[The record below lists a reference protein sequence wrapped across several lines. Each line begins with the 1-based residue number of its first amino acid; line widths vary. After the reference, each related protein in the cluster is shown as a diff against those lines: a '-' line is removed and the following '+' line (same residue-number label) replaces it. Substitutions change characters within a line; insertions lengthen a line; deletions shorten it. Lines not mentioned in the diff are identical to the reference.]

1 MDKITSGLDHVTN
14 NLIKPSDD
22 ENYSQMYVIL
32 ISSHIY
38 RDYVGEEYVLEMF
51 DCYEDFFDHIV
62 NLYNQWQ
69 YWDDIK
75 SPQVPWIES
84 YQMFLKWKNPVT
96 L

>member
-1 MDKITSGLDHVTN
+1 MDKITDGLEHVTA
-14 NLIKPSDD
+14 NLYKEP
-22 ENYSQMYVIL
+22 YGTHYTVL
-32 ISSHIY
+32 ICSHIY
-38 RDYVGEEYVLEMF
+38 RDYVGEKHFEDMF
-51 DCYEDFFDHIV
+51 DCYEEFYDHVV

-84 YQMFLKWKNPVT
+84 FKMFLAWKNPVT